1 MNNLLIEAI
10 LRSSVTVQPL
20 WVVLGCAQRWQA
32 AQAPVNGGVPPRKVH
47 GGGGVELP
55 AGGDEGSGV
64 VEGVVGAASHPADLV
79 VDLSQIGQLKQEKR
93 SAAQRSRQETDL
105 NFTFRG
111 LRCKHKGVAYAKI
124 SMVQSKTTNW
134 FKCSCGSSCAASVW
148 MAHRQR
154 DRRKFG
160 LSCALQIT
168 LAVSTKTHTLWSPE
182 VLKNLWMCLRGGVVC
197 ILTLSR
203 LWPFVK
209 KKKEKNYKRPWR
221 HICSVSVTLGNVTLA
236 TALKST

>member
-10 LRSSVTVQPL
+10 LRSPVTVQPL

-134 FKCSCGSSCAASVW
+134 FKCSCGSSCCLFGWLIDKETVESLVFHVRSRSHWQCQQKHTRCGHQRSWKTSECACGEGLCAS
-148 MAHRQR
+148 
-154 DRRKFG
+154 
-160 LSCALQIT
+160 L
-168 LAVSTKTHTLWSPE
+168 P
-182 VLKNLWMCLRGGVVC
+182 CLGSDH
-197 ILTLSR
+197 L
-203 LWPFVK
+203 
-209 KKKEKNYKRPWR
+209 
-221 HICSVSVTLGNVTLA
+221 
-236 TALKST
+236 